1 MQKFQAYLKMII
13 STFKEQLFQT
23 LQQHDV
29 SWEKSVQFYDI
40 LTRFI
45 INDFETN
52 RNENTMTKKSTEQNI
67 SEKPNRLL
75 SNFRFEHLCS
85 SAAKCSNPDH
95 PEKNKYKKTL

>member
-13 STFKEQLFQT
+13 STFKEQPFQT

-40 LTRFI
+40 STRFI
-45 INDFETN
+45 INVFETN
-52 RNENTMTKKSTEQNI
+52 RNESTMTKNPPKQNI
-67 SEKPNRLL
+67 SEKPNRFL

-95 PEKNKYKKTL
+95 PELTPHCAN

>member
-1 MQKFQAYLKMII
+1 MEKFQAYLKMII
-13 STFKEQLFQT
+13 STFKEQAFQT

-52 RNENTMTKKSTEQNI
+52 RNENTMTKKSTEAKYFRKTEPA
-67 SEKPNRLL
+67 SVKFPFRTPLL
-75 SNFRFEHLCS
+75 VCS
-85 SAAKCSNPDH
+85 
-95 PEKNKYKKTL
+95 YMQ

>member
-1 MQKFQAYLKMII
+1 MQTFQAYPKMII
-13 STFKEQLFQT
+13 STFKEQPFQT

-52 RNENTMTKKSTEQNI
+52 RNENTMTKKLKRNI
-67 SEKPNRLL
+67 L
-75 SNFRFEHLCS
+75 
-85 SAAKCSNPDH
+85 
-95 PEKNKYKKTL
+95 EKNKPVSVKFPFQTPLLVCS

>member
-13 STFKEQLFQT
+13 STFKEQPLQT

-45 INDFETN
+45 TSKPTETKTQWLKN
-52 RNENTMTKKSTEQNI
+52 QPKQNI
-67 SEKPNRLL
+67 SEKPNRFL
-75 SNFRFEHLCS
+75 SNFRFEHLRS

-95 PEKNKYKKTL
+95 LELAPHCAL

>member
-1 MQKFQAYLKMII
+1 MQKFQAYLKMIS
-13 STFKEQLFQT
+13 STFKEQPFQT

-52 RNENTMTKKSTEQNI
+52 GNENTMTKKSTEAKYFGKTEPV
-67 SEKPNRLL
+67 SGKFP
-75 SNFRFEHLCS
+75 FEHLCS

-95 PEKNKYKKTL
+95 PELAPYCAN

>member
-23 LQQHDV
+23 PQQHDV
-29 SWEKSVQFYDI
+29 SWEKSVQFDDI

-52 RNENTMTKKSTEQNI
+52 RNENTMTK
-67 SEKPNRLL
+67 
-75 SNFRFEHLCS
+75 
-85 SAAKCSNPDH
+85 
-95 PEKNKYKKTL
+95 

>member
-13 STFKEQLFQT
+13 STFKEQPFQT
-23 LQQHDV
+23 LQQHDI
-29 SWEKSVQFYDI
+29 SWEKSVQFYHI

-52 RNENTMTKKSTEQNI
+52 RNENTMTKKLTEAN
-67 SEKPNRLL
+67 SEKPNRFL

-95 PEKNKYKKTL
+95 PELAPHCAN

>member
-13 STFKEQLFQT
+13 STFKEQPFQT

-45 INDFETN
+45 INDNDINDFETN
-52 RNENTMTKKSTEQNI
+52 RNENIMTKKSTE
-67 SEKPNRLL
+67 EKY
-75 SNFRFEHLCS
+75 FG
-85 SAAKCSNPDH
+85 
-95 PEKNKYKKTL
+95 KT

>member
-13 STFKEQLFQT
+13 STFQEQPFQT

-29 SWEKSVQFYDI
+29 SWEKSVQFYDV

-45 INDFETN
+45 IHDFETN
-52 RNENTMTKKSTEQNI
+52 RNENTMTKNQPKQNI
-67 SEKPNRLL
+67 SEKTNRFL

-85 SAAKCSNPDH
+85 CAAKCSNPDH
-95 PEKNKYKKTL
+95 PELAPHCAN

>member
-13 STFKEQLFQT
+13 ISFKEQSFQT

-52 RNENTMTKKSTEQNI
+52 RNENTMTKKSTETKYFGKTEPV
-67 SEKPNRLL
+67 SVKFPFRTPLL
-75 SNFRFEHLCS
+75 VCS
-85 SAAKCSNPDH
+85 
-95 PEKNKYKKTL
+95 